1 MESKEIGTRASTL
14 SLGIMVIVLYALFVS
29 LVAFGFGSY
38 IYRTG
43 WQMEGAQSAAVSP
56 TSAQT
61 LDIDNII
68 FIVQREDALE
78 ELRQGVLQEISMQA
92 SEVSSTEAR
101 HRQSFAQIREKLTE
115 TLLQLQLTMEEMSQY
130 RDALSGDMR
139 RQYDSIANTEIGDV
153 ADLEML
159 RDNPHATVLDGK
171 LRALLRVVSAGF
183 AQGEVD
189 ASLSDAFDAFATR
202 TTQRFDALKAER
214 QEINDVAHEVRG
226 EVDQAKIRKAEL
238 EAVRDQYASV
248 IAGLRE
254 KLPPASVERAR
265 LSALT
270 LSLPFVPNIL
280 MQLVSFPTIF
290 LTLIVTIAAGG
301 LGTVVAF
308 SRRYYSNS
316 AAEDLTLSR
325 LFVNVGEGIAAA
337 IAIFLFSG
345 AGMLALT
352 QGGGGANNV
361 ELSPYTVA
369 FIAFLSGFMAEDAF
383 ASIQAAGKRIFNT
396 EEDDPDKKL
405 VEAKAILAK
414 DKEDRAAARAAEA
427 VADSP
432 P

>member
-92 SEVSSTEAR
+92 SEVSSAEAR

-427 VADSP
+427 AADSP

>member
-43 WQMEGAQSAAVSP
+43 WQMEGAQSAAGSP

-92 SEVSSTEAR
+92 SEVSSAEAR

-396 EEDDPDKKL
+396 EEDDPEKKL

-427 VADSP
+427 AADSP

>member
-92 SEVSSTEAR
+92 SEVSSAEAR

-189 ASLSDAFDAFATR
+189 ASVADAFDAFATR

-427 VADSP
+427 AADSP